1 MQLPEHYETDLLFF
15 FQRSPAALALY
26 QALLR
31 WMEPCFPQTALRV
44 QKTQITFQ
52 NRHVFAALSL
62 PRRARDRA
70 AHALT
75 LTLGLPVRL
84 DTPRVMMA
92 AEPYPG
98 RWTHHLLL
106 SSPQDLDEELLGW
119 VRAAAAFAQTKGT
132 PPKEVTP

>member
-1 MQLPEHYETDLLFF
+1 MEE
-15 FQRSPAALALY
+15 ALALSLLSFFADRPEEEVLGRSVT
-26 QALLR
+26 QWIVTAL
-31 WMEPCFPQTALRV
+31 PQTTVRV

-84 DTPRVMMA
+84 DTPRVRMT

-106 SSPQDLDEELLGW
+106 SGPRDLDEELLGW
-119 VRAAAAFAQTKGT
+119 VRAAAAFAQNKGT

>member
-1 MQLPEHYETDLLFF
+1 MEE
-15 FQRSPAALALY
+15 ALALSLLSFFAGRPEEEVLGRTVT
-26 QALLR
+26 QWIVTAL
-31 WMEPCFPQTALRV
+31 PQTTVRV

-106 SSPQDLDEELLGW
+106 SSPQDLDEKLLGW

>member
-1 MQLPEHYETDLLFF
+1 MEE
-15 FQRSPAALALY
+15 ALAPSLLSFFAGRPEEEVLGRTVT
-26 QALLR
+26 QWIVTAL
-31 WMEPCFPQTALRV
+31 PQTTVRV

>member
-1 MQLPEHYETDLLFF
+1 MEE
-15 FQRSPAALALY
+15 ALALSLLSFFAGRPEEEVLGRTVT
-26 QALLR
+26 QWIVTAL
-31 WMEPCFPQTALRV
+31 PQTTVRV

-92 AEPYPG
+92 AEPDPG

-106 SSPQDLDEELLGW
+106 SGPQDLDEELLGW

>member
-1 MQLPEHYETDLLFF
+1 MEE
-15 FQRSPAALALY
+15 ALALSLLSFFAGRPEEEVLGRTVT
-26 QALLR
+26 QWIVTAL
-31 WMEPCFPQTALRV
+31 PQTTVRV

-106 SSPQDLDEELLGW
+106 SGPQDLDEELLGW

>member
-1 MQLPEHYETDLLFF
+1 MEE
-15 FQRSPAALALY
+15 ALALSLLSFFAGRPEEEVLGRTVT
-26 QALLR
+26 QWIVTAL
-31 WMEPCFPQTALRV
+31 PQTTVRV

>member
-1 MQLPEHYETDLLFF
+1 MEE
-15 FQRSPAALALY
+15 ALALSLLSFFADRPEEEVLGRSVT
-26 QALLR
+26 QWIVTAL
-31 WMEPCFPQTALRV
+31 PQTTVRV
-44 QKTQITFQ
+44 QKTQIIFQ

-62 PRRARDRA
+62 PRRAGDRA
-70 AHALT
+70 AHALP

-84 DTPRVMMA
+84 DTPRVRMT

-106 SSPQDLDEELLGW
+106 SGPQDLDEELLGW

>member
-1 MQLPEHYETDLLFF
+1 MEE
-15 FQRSPAALALY
+15 ALALSLLSFFAGRPEEEVLGRTVT
-26 QALLR
+26 QWIVTAL
-31 WMEPCFPQTALRV
+31 PQTTVRV

-75 LTLGLPVRL
+75 LPLGLPVRL

>member
-1 MQLPEHYETDLLFF
+1 MEE
-15 FQRSPAALALY
+15 ALALSLLSFFAGRPEEEVLGRPVT
-26 QALLR
+26 QWIITAL
-31 WMEPCFPQTALRV
+31 PQTTVRV

-75 LTLGLPVRL
+75 LTLGLPVQL

-106 SSPQDLDEELLGW
+106 SGPQDLDEELLGW

>member
-1 MQLPEHYETDLLFF
+1 MEE
-15 FQRSPAALALY
+15 ALALS
-26 QALLR
+26 LLSFFAGR
-31 WMEPCFPQTALRV
+31 PEEEVLGRTVTQWIVTDLPQTTVRV

-106 SSPQDLDEELLGW
+106 SGPQDLDEELLGW
-119 VRAAAAFAQTKGT
+119 VQTAAAFAQTKGT